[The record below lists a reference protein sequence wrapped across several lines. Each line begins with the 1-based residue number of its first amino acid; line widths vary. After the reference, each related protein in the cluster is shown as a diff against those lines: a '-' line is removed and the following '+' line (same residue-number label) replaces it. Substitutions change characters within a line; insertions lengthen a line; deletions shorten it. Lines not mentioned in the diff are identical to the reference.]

1 MVVWVVHS
9 SLPVQADP
17 FEELRA
23 VYQVVPGILLL
34 IGALKGGEP
43 EAGSERNGKA
53 GGLGPCPP
61 GLGRATFMAQLES
74 TLEQATA
81 RLVAEARTKN
91 QGSSST

>member
-1 MVVWVVHS
+1 MRALSAPDHEDLWVFGYG
-9 SLPVQADP
+9 SLMWRPGFDAL
-17 FEELRA
+17 ER
-23 VYQVVPGILLL
+23 VPGTIVVE
-34 IGALKGGEP
+34 ALEP
-43 EAGSERNGKA
+43 I
-53 GGLGPCPP
+53 PP